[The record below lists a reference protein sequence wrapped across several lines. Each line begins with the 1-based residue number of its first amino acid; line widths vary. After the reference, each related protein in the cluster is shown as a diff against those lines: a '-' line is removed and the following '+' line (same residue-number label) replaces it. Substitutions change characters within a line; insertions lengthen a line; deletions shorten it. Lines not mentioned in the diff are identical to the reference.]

1 MERVSHQPTVY
12 GRTILL
18 ALSWSGKHVYS
29 GTVPYREKL
38 RRRAAGKRAKAARKV
53 NRGNR

>member
-1 MERVSHQPTVY
+1 VKNHQPSVY

-18 ALSWSGKHVYS
+18 ALSWSGRHVYA
-29 GTVPYREKL
+29 GTVRYAEKL
-38 RRRAAGKRAKAARKV
+38 RRRAAGRRAKQARKV